1 MIVCC
6 ITFEPDLNRFSKV
19 LQAID
24 APLLIIDNGS
34 SKKVLEFLASCKA
47 EKVIYLEENRG
58 IAHASNV
65 GLRYALNAGY
75 DYCCLLDHDSILC
88 PNYLQ
93 LAISCFKKAPSNT
106 FAIGPLSVN
115 STDVVS
121 KNNSELYKA
130 NMIIQSG
137 SVVRL
142 EFCNKVG
149 WQLDDWFID
158 LVDLEWFYR
167 AVSSGYNIFVSRK
180 LVIDHQLGESSIKF
194 FGKNVAIHTS
204 KRIYYRARNTIF
216 ALRKHHI
223 PLVVR
228 LRLLAKILF
237 IGISLEARGNEPRMN
252 YVKALCRGLI
262 DGIL

>member
-6 ITFEPDLNRFSKV
+6 ITFEPDLKRFSKV
-19 LQAID
+19 LHAID
-24 APLLIIDNGS
+24 VPLLIIDNGS
-34 SKKVLEFLASCKA
+34 SEKVLKYLASCKA
-47 EKVIYLEENRG
+47 EKVIYLEENCG
-58 IAHASNV
+58 IAYASNI

-93 LAISCFKKAPSNT
+93 LAMSCFNEAPSNT
-106 FAIGPLSVN
+106 FAIGPFSVN
-115 STDVVS
+115 SNNVIS
-121 KNNSELYKA
+121 MNNSELHEA
-130 NMIIQSG
+130 DMIIQSG

-142 EFCNKVG
+142 EFCNEIG

-167 AVSSGYNIFVSRK
+167 AASSGYNIFVSKR

-194 FGKNVAIHTS
+194 LGKNIAIHSS

-216 ALRKHHI
+216 ALKKGHI
-223 PLVVR
+223 PIAVR
-228 LRLLAKILF
+228 LRLLAKIIF
-237 IGISLEARGNEPRMN
+237 IGISLEIRGDEPRMN
-252 YVKALCRGLI
+252 YLKALYKGII
-262 DGIL
+262 DAIL